1 MRPVSRLSTALPPLP
16 HAVDNK
22 ITLAPGKIYKIEN
35 ISFNQDKVTM
45 LDNQVLCVE
54 VSVTV
59 QDWEIVD
66 VENPEFGD

>member
-1 MRPVSRLSTALPPLP
+1 
-16 HAVDNK
+16 
-22 ITLAPGKIYKIEN
+22 
-35 ISFNQDKVTM
+35 M

-54 VSVTV
+54 VSVIV